1 MDTSGNT
8 HNVDFDSMVII
19 AGPEEP
25 VVSPK
30 QSDIELSDN
39 HVVEAVSVIE
49 QQIERKP
56 PEIFSR
62 AEQIDQRT
70 AEEQQQQPQYDLQQ
84 RQRPDLERQEVERL
98 ESQQYQIQQQ
108 QRPQRQQQQRPQ
120 RQQQQRPQRQ
130 QQQQQEQGIQQPYIQ
145 MQEDK
150 DQFSRNTNGNSSLE
164 SEYKRKMRQ
173 ASAVVTHN
181 DGSKFIGRIKL
192 IKKEDAGLPEPE
204 EYEEKGELR
213 KGVDCEIPDDVK
225 ERMQSLKRGVWKSLD
240 DLDENR

>member
-84 RQRPDLERQEVERL
+84 RQRPGLERQEVERL
-98 ESQQYQIQQQ
+98 ESQQYQI
-108 QRPQRQQQQRPQ
+108 
-120 RQQQQRPQRQ
+120 QQQQRPQRQ

-192 IKKEDAGLPEPE
+192 IKKEDAGVPEPE

-225 ERMQSLKRGVWKSLD
+225 ERMQSLKRGVWKSID